1 MLQVQLSDLATGN
14 GTRTGLPK
22 PLIGGMEL
30 GTAAMPVRASGRSGA
45 SSTSVKLSYPIAR
58 GCVKLLSGE
67 LSSVELAGRAGDS
80 LPCAIHIVL
89 ANGTSNAWVGVEESS
104 DGSKRLMLRGMPFTG
119 PLVNYNFALAA
130 GLYLMLNRSAYP
142 DFATATARAVDAWAS
157 QDDTRRAQSV
167 ALMADELALAV
178 EKMIDGSDPCDIR
191 ALLMDREQPQG
202 LDAVFDGGAE
212 LRSAFTDPDVLK
224 QMVVTSSD
232 AGDCTVE
239 ADTQNQGFGF
249 VGDLPDKL
257 MDCIKRGKHVLL
269 TGPTATGKTLCV
281 EQVCQQLGAP
291 LTVIR
296 GSEGLEDRDLI
307 GATVLETASDGGGI
321 ATKTRFTY
329 GPLPEAMMLAKKQYE
344 RYLQEIDS
352 ARREGRDPVR
362 IPPAVLLIDEIN
374 RLQLR
379 FQNFLVSAMN
389 VRGATM
395 DYHLRIPDTNEE
407 ITCPDG
413 FLVILAARNVGGAFA
428 GTNLMDLALERR
440 FYKKIQVHYLPPE
453 HEMALAQS
461 RTGLDPK
468 LTQVLVKVAADT
480 RFQLAQLKA
489 PIDTDTLLKWA
500 EELAWLKLNGADI
513 TNQLVL
519 ETAKDV
525 VFDICLERSERGG
538 FDPAGEAVLTDNIS
552 ENWRDVFSA
561 GASL

>member
-1 MLQVQLSDLATGN
+1 MFVVSKSDLAYGS
-14 GTRTGLPK
+14 GTKTGLPK
-22 PLIGGMEL
+22 PLIGGMKL
-30 GTAAMPVRASGRSGA
+30 NTAEMPVCAAGRSWNQA
-45 SSTSVKLSYPIAR
+45 AHDVELSYAMAR
-58 GCVKLLSGE
+58 GCTKLLKGE
-67 LSSVELAGRAGDS
+67 LSSVELVGSASDTSPAGV
-80 LPCAIHIVL
+80 HVVL
-89 ANGTSNAWVGVEESS
+89 ANGTSHAWIGIA
-104 DGSKRLMLRGMPFTG
+104 DAPNGSGKVLMVSGMPFSG
-119 PLVNYNFALAA
+119 QLVNYNAGIAL
-130 GLYLMLNRSAYP
+130 GLFLLLQKNIYS
-142 DFATATARAVDAWAS
+142 DFAHAVGKAVEAAS
-157 QDDTRRAQSV
+157 GRDDKLKAQSV
-167 ALMADELALAV
+167 ARMADEMAYCV
-178 EKMIDGSDPCDIR
+178 EHIVDGSDPLGLC
-191 ALLMDREQPQG
+191 AVLMDRETPTD
-202 LDAVFDGGAE
+202 LVASFDGGGD
-212 LRSAFTDPDVLK
+212 LKSAFTDIGAFRGLVGNSVQQQAPTQAEPDA
-224 QMVVTSSD
+224 T
-232 AGDCTVE
+232 
-239 ADTQNQGFGF
+239 GFL
-249 VGDLPDKL
+249 GDLPVKL
-257 MDCIKRGKHVLL
+257 TDCFLRGKHVLL

-307 GATVLETASDGGGI
+307 GATVLETEASEAGQI

-329 GPLPEAMMLAKKQYE
+329 GPLPEAMMLGNIQYD
-344 RYLQEIDS
+344 RHLQEVEES
-352 ARREGRDPVR
+352 KREGRDPVR

-413 FLVILAARNVGGAFA
+413 FLVIIAARNVGGAFT
-428 GTNLMDLALERR
+428 GTNPMDLALERR
-440 FYKKIQVHYLPPE
+440 FYKKIQVEYLPSE
-453 HEMALAQS
+453 HEMVLVQS

-489 PIDTDTLLKWA
+489 PVDTDTLLKWA
-500 EELAWLKLNGADI
+500 EELAWLKLNGTSLTD
-513 TNQLVL
+513 QLVL

-552 ENWRDVFSA
+552 ENWRDVVPS
-561 GASL
+561 G